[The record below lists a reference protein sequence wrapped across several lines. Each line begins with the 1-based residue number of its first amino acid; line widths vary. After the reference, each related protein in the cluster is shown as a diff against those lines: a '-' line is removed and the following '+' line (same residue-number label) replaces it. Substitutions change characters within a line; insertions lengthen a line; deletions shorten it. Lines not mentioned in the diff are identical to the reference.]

1 MVTRPLLLVPERQ
14 QKIVTA
20 IAAGNSRDTAA
31 AYAGIT
37 PKTFFEWLRRGREA
51 HSGVYY
57 EFAQAVEQA
66 DAEAELV
73 AVATIRQAMPF
84 QWQAAAWWLERKRP
98 NEWGKRDPEVTV
110 NVGVRVDLSWDDGE
124 HA

>member
-1 MVTRPLLLVPERQ
+1 MVTRPSLLVPERQ
-14 QKIVTA
+14 HRIVTA

-31 AYAGIT
+31 AYAGVSS
-37 PKTFFEWLRRGREA
+37 KTLFEWLKRGRES

-57 EFAQAVEQA
+57 EFAKAIEKADA
-66 DAEAELV
+66 DAEVV
-73 AVATIRQAMPF
+73 AVGVIRTAMHD

-98 NEWGKRDPEVTV
+98 NEWGKRDPEVV
-110 NVGVRVDLSWDDGE
+110 VQVGVRVDLSWDDGE